1 MSSIRKS
8 PQLIR
13 FAVVICA
20 FIGESMTAQNQNSSF
35 VIDSSRPC
43 VYIEFQRV
51 AKRKPLS
58 DEEVST
64 GVWLH
69 LKNNS
74 RVPIRVMT
82 FDPGTGDQETGVMDE
97 VVQVNSPV
105 GFGPSGN
112 QAQPVTFEAAGSPKG
127 YSLDVGSTAVI
138 GPGESLPFSVPLNH
152 VGPSWYLRVRFDF
165 DLPPTKAGRQPYS
178 FVDFSWADIP
188 VKDRGTWAALGQ
200 RRRP

>member
-1 MSSIRKS
+1 
-8 PQLIR
+8 
-13 FAVVICA
+13 
-20 FIGESMTAQNQNSSF
+20 MTAQNQNSSF

-82 FDPGTGDQETGVMDE
+82 FDPG
-97 VVQVNSPV
+97 N
-105 GFGPSGN
+105 
-112 QAQPVTFEAAGSPKG
+112 
-127 YSLDVGSTAVI
+127 
-138 GPGESLPFSVPLNH
+138 
-152 VGPSWYLRVRFDF
+152 
-165 DLPPTKAGRQPYS
+165 GRH
-178 FVDFSWADIP
+178 
-188 VKDRGTWAALGQ
+188 G
-200 RRRP
+200 

>member
-1 MSSIRKS
+1 MSSIGKG
-8 PQLIR
+8 PWLIR
-13 FAVVICA
+13 LAMVVGA
-20 FIGESMTAQNQNSSF
+20 FTGESVMAQTQNVGF

-64 GVWLH
+64 GVWLR
-69 LKNNS
+69 LKNNT
-74 RVPIRVMT
+74 RVPIQVMT

-97 VVQVNSPV
+97 VVQINSTV
-105 GFGPSGN
+105 GFRSSGN
-112 QAQPVTFEAAGSPKG
+112 QAQSVTFEAAGSPKG
-127 YSLDVGSTAVI
+127 YSVDVGSTAVI

-152 VGPSWYLRVRFDF
+152 VGPTWYLRVRFEF
-165 DLPPTKAGRQPYS
+165 DLPPTTAGRQPYS
-178 FVDFSWADIP
+178 FVDFSWADVP
-188 VKDRGTWAALGQ
+188 AKDRGAWTALGQ